1 MAFSAHRSTTSSS
14 SSLDAQTK
22 AKLKGKL
29 IGVRGAAMSAKALAT
44 GPAVVP
50 PNAPVILGPYQNAIQ
65 MQSDAI
71 DKLVALLDELIDK
84 S

>member
-1 MAFSAHRSTTSSS
+1 M
-14 SSLDAQTK
+14 
-22 AKLKGKL
+22 KGKL
-29 IGVRGAAMSAKALAT
+29 AAVRGSAISARALAT

-50 PNAPVILGPYQNAIQ
+50 PHSPVVLGPYQNAIQ

-71 DKLVALLDELIDK
+71 DKLVTLLEDLIDK

>member
-1 MAFSAHRSTTSSS
+1 MAFSARTSAPS
-14 SSLDAQTK
+14 SSLDPQTK
-22 AKLKGKL
+22 ARLKGKL
-29 IGVRGAAMSAKALAT
+29 AAVRGSAMGAKALAT

-50 PNAPVILGPYQNAIQ
+50 PNAPVILGPYQNAIR

-71 DKLVALLDELIDK
+71 DKLVALLEDLIDK